1 MEDINMDCENRPVDI
16 NIPDP
21 LPDFNS
27 ENNIGTWK
35 QLFATNIGKR
45 VKIYISLFDGSIR
58 SVSGDIYIVGNAYV
72 GVSCDGKICIV
83 DIFSVKLATFY

>member
-1 MEDINMDCENRPVDI
+1 MNDCEKRPVDI

-27 ENNIGTWK
+27 DNNIGTWK

-45 VKIYISLFDGSIR
+45 VKIDIGLFDGSLKSIC
-58 SVSGDIYIVGNAYV
+58 GDIYIVGNAYV
-72 GVSCDGKICIV
+72 GVSCDGKIMLC
-83 DIFSVKLATFY
+83 DIYSVKFATFY

>member
-1 MEDINMDCENRPVDI
+1 MECAKRPVDI

-27 ENNIGTWK
+27 ENNVGSWK
-35 QLFATNIGKR
+35 QLFASNIGRR
-45 VKIYISLFDGSIR
+45 VKIEISLFDGTVR
-58 SVSGDIYIVGNAYV
+58 SVCGDIYIVGNAYV
-72 GVSCDGKICIV
+72 GVSSGENICLV

>member
-1 MEDINMDCENRPVDI
+1 MDCCNKPVDI

-27 ENNIGTWK
+27 DNNIGTWK

-45 VKIYISLFDGSIR
+45 VKIEISLFDGTVR
-58 SVSGDIYIVGNAYV
+58 SVTGDIYIVGNAYV
-72 GVSCDGKICIV
+72 GVSCNDNIYIV
-83 DIFSVKLATFY
+83 DIFSVKLATFF

>member
-1 MEDINMDCENRPVDI
+1 MDCENRPVDI

-45 VKIYISLFDGSIR
+45 VKIDISLFDGSIR
-58 SVSGDIYIVGNAYV
+58 SVSG
-72 GVSCDGKICIV
+72 
-83 DIFSVKLATFY
+83 

>member
-1 MEDINMDCENRPVDI
+1 MDCERQVEI

-27 ENNIGTWK
+27 ENNVGTWK

-45 VKIYISLFDGSIR
+45 AKIEISLFDGSIR
-58 SVSGDIYIVGNAYV
+58 SISGEIYIVGNAYV
-72 GVSCDGKICIV
+72 GVTCNGNICLC
-83 DIFSVKLATFY
+83 DIFSVKFVTFY